1 MECHICYIYVTRAG
15 WYKGVIINVIYLHIC
30 ATISVEYRK
39 FVTKYQKNKTMSES
53 KRIKTALVSVYHK
66 DGLDEIISKLHAEGV
81 EFLST
86 GGTRQFIESLG
97 FPCRAVEDLTSYPS
111 ILGGRVKT
119 LHPKIFGGILCRR
132 ELEQDIQQIGKYDIP
147 EIDLVIVDLY
157 PFEDTVAS
165 GADEQAV
172 IEKIDIGG
180 ISLIRAAAKNYK
192 DVVIVASKAQYKPFL
207 DILTEKG
214 ANTTLTERRWFA
226 KEAFAVS
233 SYYDTAIFNYFDGE
247 DNSAFRCAVNEQKT
261 LRYGENPHQKGYFY
275 GALDKMFDQIHGKEI
290 SYNNLLDI
298 NAAIEL
304 IDEFKGET
312 TFAILKHNNAC
323 GLASRPTLL
332 EAWKDALAGD
342 PVSAFGGVLITNGVV
357 DKAAAEEITKIF
369 FEVIIAPDYDVD
381 ALEILGQKKNRIILV
396 RKSGGKLPVRQFRSL
411 LNGVLVQDRDLKIET
426 PEDLKPVTHREPTP
440 QEVEDMLFAN
450 KIVKNSKSNSIVL
463 AKGKQLY
470 ASGVGQTSRVDALKQ
485 AIEKARSFGF
495 DLHGAVMA
503 SDAFFPF
510 PDCVE
515 IAHEAGI
522 TAVIQ
527 PGGSIKDQLSFDYC
541 NEHDMA
547 MVITGFRHFKH

>member
-1 MECHICYIYVTRAG
+1 
-15 WYKGVIINVIYLHIC
+15 
-30 ATISVEYRK
+30 
-39 FVTKYQKNKTMSES
+39 MSDT
-53 KRIKTALVSVYHK
+53 KRIKTALISVYHK
-66 DGLDEIISKLHAEGV
+66 EGLDEIITKLYKEGV

-97 FPCRAVEDLTSYPS
+97 YPCKAVEDLTSYPS

-132 ELEQDIQQIGKYDIP
+132 ELEQDKQQINTYEIP

-157 PFEDTVAS
+157 PFEATVAS
-165 GADEQAV
+165 GAVEADI

-192 DVVIVASKAQYKPFL
+192 DVVIVASQAQYKPFYDML
-207 DILTEKG
+207 VEHG
-214 ANTTLTERRWFA
+214 AVSSLEERRWLA

-233 SYYDTAIFNYFDGE
+233 SGYDSCIFNYFDEGQG
-247 DNSAFRCAVNEQKT
+247 SAFRYAVNAPKT

-275 GALDKMFDQIHGKEI
+275 GDFDAMFDQIHGKEI

-298 NAAIEL
+298 NAAVDL
-304 IDEFKGET
+304 IDEFEEV

-323 GLASRPTLL
+323 GIASRPTLL

-342 PVSAFGGVLITNGVV
+342 PVSAYGGILVTNAVV
-357 DKAAAEEITKIF
+357 DKEAAEEINKIF

-381 ALEILGQKKNRIILV
+381 ALEILNQKKNRIILV
-396 RKSGGKLPVRQFRSL
+396 RKETMLPVKQFRSL
-411 LNGVLVQDRDLKIET
+411 LNGVLIQDKDLNIET
-426 PEDLKPVTHREPTP
+426 PADLKVVTEREPSVR
-440 QEVEDMLFAN
+440 EVEDMLFAN

-463 AKGKQLY
+463 AKGKQLL

-485 AIEKARSFGF
+485 AIEKAKTFGF
-495 DLHGAVMA
+495 DLQGAVMA

-515 IAHEAGI
+515 IADKEGI
-522 TAVIQ
+522 KAVIQ
-527 PGGSIKDQLSFDYC
+527 PGGSVRDDLSFIYC
-541 NEHDMA
+541 NEHGMA
-547 MVITGFRHFKH
+547 MAVTGVRHFKH